1 MAELENQ
8 EKETSL
14 GQKETSLGQADAFH
28 ACPSCGISFSSA
40 ILVCPNDGAVIRQN
54 QALRNSL
61 HTRYEFLSEAGAG
74 GAGVVYKARQKSTG
88 KIVAIKMVSLD
99 QVNKETQARF
109 QAEANACSRLVHDNL
124 IRLHDFG
131 ITESGQPY
139 IVLEYIDGIDLSE
152 MLKKAG
158 GVSLRTSLEIAE
170 QLCAGMQY
178 AHAQEILHRDLK
190 PGNIMVTWNA
200 GHPVA
205 KIVDFSIAKLDDEKS
220 KATASQGGA
229 KTAEAGVPSSTP
241 SDVNR
246 EIVGTPAYMSPEQI
260 QGRELDQRSD
270 LYSLGCVIFQMLVGA
285 PPCQGKNPVQTVF
298 KQLNEEAPT
307 LAASAPGRT
316 FPKGLEEI
324 VAKLLKKNPAD
335 RYKTAG
341 DLLDDIKKVHAEIVE
356 NEAVQQAKARPE
368 KKKKVAV
375 KATPVKLIVTVVLI
389 VVCIVALLFTQQNAD
404 RARKASQHVQQSN
417 ADNTVQPAD
426 KNSNKRQSAHK
437 NATKKSKQ

>member
-1 MAELENQ
+1 MAELENH

-14 GQKETSLGQADAFH
+14 GHADAFH

-40 ILVCPNDGAVIRQN
+40 ILVCPNDGAVIRQS
-54 QALRNSL
+54 QSIRNSL
-61 HTRYEFLSEAGAG
+61 HSRYEFLSEAGAG
-74 GAGVVYKARQKSTG
+74 GAGVVYKAKQKSTG
-88 KIVAIKMVSLD
+88 KLVAIKMVSLD
-99 QVNKETQARF
+99 QVNKESQARF

-124 IRLHDFG
+124 IRLHDYG

-170 QLCAGMQY
+170 QLCAGLQH

-200 GHPVA
+200 GHPVV
-205 KIVDFSIAKLDDEKS
+205 KIVDFSIAKLDDEKTKS
-220 KATASQGGA
+220 ASVESAPKSDGPGL
-229 KTAEAGVPSSTP
+229 PSSTP
-241 SDVNR
+241 SDASR

-270 LYSLGCVIFQMLVGA
+270 LYSLGCVIFQMLVGQ

-316 FPKGLEEI
+316 FPQGLEDI
-324 VAKLLKKNPAD
+324 VAKLLKKSPGD
-335 RYKTAG
+335 RYRTAG
-341 DLLDDIKKVHAEIVE
+341 DLLDDLKRVHSEIVE
-356 NEAVQQAKARPE
+356 NEAIQQAKARPE
-368 KKKKVAV
+368 KKKRVVV
-375 KATPVKLIVTVVLI
+375 KTTPVKLIVTVLLVI
-389 VVCIVALLFTQQNAD
+389 ICIGAVIFTQQNAE
-404 RARKASQHVQQSN
+404 RARKAAQQAQNATDNSAQQS
-417 ADNTVQPAD
+417 D
-426 KNSNKRQSAHK
+426 KGLNRKQTTHKSASKKNKQ
-437 NATKKSKQ
+437 